1 VTDPGTQY
9 LVAWCRFAELAQRV
23 PDQAW
28 HAPTPCTGWTA
39 RQLLGHVIDGGRQIN
54 AMLTGGP
61 PLVPVTAPVHLD
73 QCAGTDPGAAA
84 QAAADSIATLAALFD
99 ADLVVHTPRGKVPM
113 PQLLAVAVIEP
124 VVHAWDLA
132 TATGQR
138 VVLDER
144 TVEALLMGVEQLGDQ
159 LAATGMYST
168 AVPVPADAPPL
179 PRLLAALGRRAG

>member
-1 VTDPGTQY
+1 VCPTRRG
-9 LVAWCRFAELAQRV
+9 RHRRRV
-23 PDQAW
+23 PA
-28 HAPTPCTGWTA
+28 
-39 RQLLGHVIDGGRQIN
+39 GRLDN
-54 AMLTGGP
+54 YSGTSSTGP
-61 PLVPVTAPVHLD
+61 PDKRHAHRGATASPGPAPDHLD

-84 QAAADSIATLAALFD
+84 QSAADSIASLAELFD
-99 ADLVVHTPRGKVPM
+99 AGRVVCTPRGKMPL
-113 PQLLAVAVIEP
+113 PQLWTVAVIEP

-144 TVEALLMGVEQLGDQ
+144 TVEALLVGAEQLGGQ

-179 PRLLAALGRRAG
+179 RRLLAALGRRAG